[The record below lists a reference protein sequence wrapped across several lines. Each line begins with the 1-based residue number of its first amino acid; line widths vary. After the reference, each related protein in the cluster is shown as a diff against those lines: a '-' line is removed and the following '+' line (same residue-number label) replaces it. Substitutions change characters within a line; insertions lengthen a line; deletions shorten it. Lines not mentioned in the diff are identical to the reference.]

1 MNGFQGHSSMHK
13 RGEYSRTRLVFAI
26 RAHYNA
32 RSMRSPSDRAS
43 RVADVLSDV
52 LKRVDPEQQM
62 RVYAIWKFWTD
73 EVGELIARRAQP
85 SRFRN
90 GILFVTVATQSWMQ
104 ELQFMKESIREKLNA
119 RLGAD
124 LVRDI
129 FFASGTVEGEAR
141 SEVRETPLSGRAL
154 VALPPIEDPELAA
167 AFTRVVE
174 ARAQRLARSR
184 TGKRK
189 K

>member
-1 MNGFQGHSSMHK
+1 
-13 RGEYSRTRLVFAI
+13 
-26 RAHYNA
+26 
-32 RSMRSPSDRAS
+32 MRPANERAS
-43 RVADVLSDV
+43 KVVDVLSDV

-62 RVYAIWKFWTD
+62 RVYSIWNFWAD

-85 SRFRN
+85 SGFRN

-104 ELQFMKESIREKLNA
+104 ELQFMKEKIRERLNT
-119 RLGAD
+119 RLGAE

-129 FFASGTVEGEAR
+129 FFASGTIKATPQDEPH
-141 SEVRETPLSGRAL
+141 ETPVSGRAL
-154 VALPPIEDPELAA
+154 VALPPIADPTLAA

-174 ARAQRLARSR
+174 ARAQRITR
-184 TGKRK
+184 TRPRRK